1 MSQANVVLTLVDRSD
16 KPISKPIATLGAS
29 LLVAVEGAMGRF
41 KCYAMRCWHRGNR
54 ALLHSWVLGTVH
66 DAHIFG
72 FPESSGMDLRHRY
85 RTIAEENLDTLSTDQ
100 S

>member
-41 KCYAMRCWHRGNR
+41 KCYAMRCWHSGNR
-54 ALLHSWVLGTVH
+54 ALLHSWVLGTRR
-66 DAHIFG
+66 AHFWFPKKFWNG
-72 FPESSGMDLRHRY
+72 FEAS
-85 RTIAEENLDTLSTDQ
+85 LSNN